1 MPTNPSPAAV
11 FGPGFTANTT
21 NKTITFQYANHTVPN
36 AAFNLGEIIDGD
48 VNATTGDARTIIYA
62 LLERVSDWS
71 AGLNTVDRPANF
83 LVTSFGTLTT
93 AAGTTYISRN
103 YNIECRTQAG
113 NLFLIDE
120 V

>member
-1 MPTNPSPAAV
+1 MPNPTPVAV

-21 NKTITFQYANHTVPN
+21 SKTITFQYANHTTPN
-36 AAFNLGEIIDGD
+36 ALFNLSEIVDAD

-62 LLERVSDWS
+62 LLERVSDWIES
-71 AGLNTVDRPANF
+71 LSTTSRPENF
-83 LVTSFGTLTT
+83 RVTSFGTLTT

-103 YNIECRTQAG
+103 YNIECRAVAG
-113 NLFLIDE
+113 TLILIDE